1 MRKSAQPLAFRIRP
15 ISLDNLIGQAQAK
28 KYITDF
34 QKGAAKSAILWG
46 PPGSGKTTVATIISN
61 LFPERFNSLSAVTSG
76 LQELRKVTGDADN
89 KAETPIVFIDE
100 IHRYNKAQQDA
111 LLPHVESG
119 RIIFIG
125 ATTENPSFSI
135 ISPLLSRARVVVL
148 KSLSTKEILTILERA
163 LTDESLKTLGKE
175 IEPDALASIASA
187 ADGDA
192 RAALNLLEFIVTR
205 SEDSVIRKADLAG
218 LLERPLYHDRMGDYH
233 YDLISAFHKCVRASD
248 VDASVYWLARM
259 MEAGEDR
266 LYILRRMIRMASED
280 IGMADPNALRMV
292 MAARDAFTSVGMP
305 EADIALYQAAV
316 YLALAPKSNALY
328 IMEMKA
334 KKLIAKTGTPPVPLA
349 IRNAPTKLMQEL
361 GYAKGYAYA
370 PDDPLGALQM
380 EYMPEGLEGTRLYN
394 PGNEGFEKRLKEIID
409 ARNKAKRAASGQT
422 RRPD

>member
-1 MRKSAQPLAFRIRP
+1 
-15 ISLDNLIGQAQAK
+15 
-28 KYITDF
+28 
-34 QKGAAKSAILWG
+34 
-46 PPGSGKTTVATIISN
+46 
-61 LFPERFNSLSAVTSG
+61 
-76 LQELRKVTGDADN
+76 LRKVTGEADN
-89 KAETPIVFIDE
+89 KDETPIVFIDE

-148 KSLSTKEILTILERA
+148 KSLSAKEILTILERA
-163 LTDESLKTLGKE
+163 LADDSLKAQGKE
-175 IEPDALASIASA
+175 IEPDALASIAAA

-192 RAALNLLEFIVTR
+192 RAALNLLEFIITR
-205 SEDSVIRKADLAG
+205 SEEHIIRKDDMAG
-218 LLERPLYHDRMGDYH
+218 LLERPLYHDRMGEYH

-305 EADIALYQAAV
+305 EADIALYQVAV

-334 KKLIAKTGTPPVPLA
+334 KKLISKTGTPPVPLA
-349 IRNAPTKLMQEL
+349 IRNAPTKLMQDL

-380 EYMPEGLEGTRLYN
+380 EYMPEGLEGTKLYN

-409 ARNKAKRAASGQT
+409 ARNKAKRAASGQA

>member
-15 ISLDNLIGQAQAK
+15 AGLDDLIGQTQAK

-46 PPGSGKTTVATIISN
+46 PPGSGKTTVATIISR

-76 LQELRKVTGDADN
+76 LQELRKITGEADN
-89 KAETPIVFIDE
+89 KTETPIVFIDE

-148 KSLSTKEILTILERA
+148 GSLSADEITAILERA
-163 LTDESLKTLGKE
+163 LKDDTLRSLGRE
-175 IEPDALASIASA
+175 IEQEAVASIAGA

-192 RAALNLLEFIVTR
+192 RAALNLLEFIMTR
-205 SEDSVIRKADLAG
+205 SENPVIRKDDLEG
-218 LLERPLYHDRMGDYH
+218 LLERPLYHDRMGEYH

-266 LYILRRMIRMASED
+266 VYILRRMIRMASED

-292 MAARDAFTSVGMP
+292 MAARDAFISVGMP
-305 EADIALYQAAV
+305 EGDIALYQAAV

-328 IMEMKA
+328 IMEIKA

-370 PDDPLGALQM
+370 HDDREGALLM
-380 EYMPEGLEGTRLYN
+380 EYMPEGLEGTTLYT

-409 ARNKAKRAASGQT
+409 ARNKAKRAASGKA
-422 RRPD
+422 RKPD

>member
-15 ISLDNLIGQAQAK
+15 ISLENLIGQTQAK
-28 KYITDF
+28 KYIMDF

-61 LFPERFNSLSAVTSG
+61 MFPERFNSLSAVTSG
-76 LQELRKVTGDADN
+76 LQELRKITGEADN
-89 KAETPIVFIDE
+89 KTETPIVFIDE

-111 LLPHVESG
+111 LLPHVEIG

-148 KSLSTKEILTILERA
+148 RSLTADEILTILEMA
-163 LTDESLKTLGKE
+163 LNDDALITLGKE
-175 IEPDALASIASA
+175 IEQEALASIARA

-192 RAALNLLEFIVTR
+192 RAALNLLEFIMTR
-205 SEDSVIRKADLAG
+205 SENPIIRKDDLQG
-218 LLERPLYHDRMGDYH
+218 LLERPIYHDKMGEYH
-233 YDLISAFHKCVRASD
+233 YDLISAFHKCIRASD

-259 MEAGEDR
+259 MEGGEDR

-292 MAARDAFTSVGMP
+292 IAARDAFISVGMP
-305 EADIALYQAAV
+305 EGDIAIYQVAV

-349 IRNAPTKLMQEL
+349 IRNAPTKLMKEL

-370 PDDPLGALQM
+370 HDDPEGALQM
-380 EYMPEGLEGTRLYN
+380 EYMPEGLVGTNLYA

-409 ARNKAKRAASGQT
+409 ARNKAKRAASGKA